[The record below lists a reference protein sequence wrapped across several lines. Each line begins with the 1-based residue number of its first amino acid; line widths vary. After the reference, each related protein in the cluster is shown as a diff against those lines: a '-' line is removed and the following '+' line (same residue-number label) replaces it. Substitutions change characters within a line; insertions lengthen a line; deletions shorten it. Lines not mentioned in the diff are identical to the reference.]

1 MTGEL
6 WVALA
11 SVIVSGI
18 TSGLAL
24 WLTFRERR
32 SAYRQT
38 LYSKQLEGFIDFVSA
53 VRNVRQVVAKYVWMR
68 QQLTNHNADELIR
81 AVESADDA
89 YWRWAGIVPK
99 ELGPLATKMVDAYWS
114 FNVSEPDMEK
124 TLNNIQV
131 ALDQLAVQARL
142 TFRVTKLTDETSS
155 VIGQIPQ
162 KDYLPSQYQKQE
174 NL

>member
-1 MTGEL
+1 MSGEL

-32 SAYRQT
+32 AAYRQT
-38 LYSKQLEGFIDFVSA
+38 LYSKQLDGFIDFVTA
-53 VRNVRQVVAKYVWMR
+53 VRNVRKVVAEYVWRR
-68 QQLTNHNADELIR
+68 QALTNHNADELIR

-99 ELGPLATKMVDAYWS
+99 ELGPLATKMVAAYWS

-124 TLNNIQV
+124 TLNNIHA
-131 ALDQLAVQARL
+131 ALDQLSVQARL

-155 VIGQIPQ
+155 LIGQISQ
-162 KDYLPSQYQKQE
+162 KEHLPRQHQEQK